1 MGSQWDNEDSSRAWF
16 VRGPELTRIANVD
29 QRLPFVNAQDP
40 DFDGCLN
47 RALALRMT
55 SEKDVMAEWQRL
67 MSRWESACA
76 SYAAMFESNPEVRG
90 QCDERAVDDAA
101 IEQARRNLIE
111 IKLQIDS
118 LIAARGRVRA
128 ASPGPL
134 RFALLEALTN
144 RFVGVK
150 SAQDSTYSDQA
161 SPRYNKR

>member
-1 MGSQWDNEDSSRAWF
+1 MH
-16 VRGPELTRIANVD
+16 
-29 QRLPFVNAQDP
+29 
-40 DFDGCLN
+40 
-47 RALALRMT
+47 MT

-76 SYAAMFESNPEVRG
+76 SYAAVCDGNPEVRG
-90 QCDERAVDDAA
+90 QSDAHSVDDAA

-118 LIAARGRVRA
+118 LITARGRVRA
-128 ASPGPL
+128 ASPEPL

-144 RFVGVK
+144 RFVGAK
-150 SAQDSTYSDQA
+150 SAEKSTFSDQA